1 MKKTKIVTPFIFVFT
16 LLMFTSCISGLFG
29 ITGKG
34 NIVTLS
40 SPARD
45 FNTVELQTAATVDIS
60 KGDSFAV
67 KLSDYE
73 NIIKHLKVEVVNQHL
88 LIRTE
93 PASTFLRNSKASVHI
108 TLPDPLFSVIMAGTG
123 NVTIH
128 SAFSDLQTLK
138 LSGGGNIIVEE
149 DSVISDLEVNLSGS
163 GNITAKGVV
172 EELTARISGSGNLNF
187 SKMKVQ
193 DATCFL
199 SGSGNMF
206 VMVEDKLKARISGS
220 GNIHY
225 WGDPLLSSEIKGSG
239 MIIQH

>member
-1 MKKTKIVTPFIFVFT
+1 MEKKKIVSTFIFAFT
-16 LLMFTSCISGLFG
+16 LVMFSSCISGLFG

-34 NIVTLS
+34 NIISLS

-45 FNTVELQTAATVDIS
+45 FNAVELQTSANVDIS
-60 KGDSFAV
+60 KGDSFVV

-73 NIIKHLKVEVVNQHL
+73 NIIHHLKVEVVNQHL

-93 PASTFLRNSKASVHI
+93 PATTFLRNSKASVQI
-108 TLPDPLFSVIMAGTG
+108 TLPDPLFSVIMAGRG

-138 LSGGGNIIVEE
+138 LSGGGNIVVEE
-149 DSVISDLEVNLSGS
+149 DSVLSNLEVNLSGS

-172 EELTARISGSGNLNF
+172 EELTARISGSGNINF
-187 SKMKVQ
+187 SKMKVL
-193 DATCFL
+193 DAECIL

-206 VMVEDKLKARISGS
+206 VMVENKLKARISGS

>member
-1 MKKTKIVTPFIFVFT
+1 MKKKKIVSNSFFVFT
-16 LLMFTSCISGLFG
+16 LLMFSSCISGLFG

-34 NIVTLS
+34 KIVTIS

-45 FNTVELQTAATVDIS
+45 FNAVELQTTANVEIT

-67 KLSDYE
+67 KVSDYE
-73 NIIKHLKVEVVNQHL
+73 NIIIHLKVEVVNQHL

-93 PASTFLRNSKASVHI
+93 PASTFLRNSKASVMI
-108 TLPDPLFSVIMAGTG
+108 TLPDPLYSVIMAGTG
-123 NVTIH
+123 TVSIH
-128 SAFSDLQTLK
+128 SAFNDLQNLK
-138 LSGGGNIIVEE
+138 LSGGGNIVIDE
-149 DSVISDLEVNLSGS
+149 DSILNELVVNLSGT

-172 EELTARISGSGNLNF
+172 QELTVRISGSGNIFF
-187 SKMKVQ
+187 SKMKVL
-193 DATCFL
+193 DADCNL
-199 SGSGNMF
+199 SGSGNIF
-206 VMVEDKLKARISGS
+206 VLVENKLKARISGS